1 MCELIGTSCRLSE
14 QHIDLL
20 FDPLLVVWRICV
32 GRFLVDQAADV
43 LHLDGGII
51 RMCISICALKFVN
64 LSIHLLSYLIDEIE
78 QLTDVVG
85 DRRRVRIQALQML
98 LVDLAD
104 AFHALV
110 DTFVVTVGPG
120 FRTRIGLDE
129 QDCVRHAADERRGR
143 ENTQ

>member
-1 MCELIGTSCRLSE
+1 MYKYLRSQC
-14 QHIDLL
+14 
-20 FDPLLVVWRICV
+20 
-32 GRFLVDQAADV
+32 
-43 LHLDGGII
+43 
-51 RMCISICALKFVN
+51 VN

-143 ENTQ
+143 ENTQLGLEGLLQHSNTDAMQLGSKPVKWN